1 MIQVIMRTLTP
12 TAVIALSFLT
22 PAMIFAQSA
31 PSVAPSVNTAGLTVA
46 DVTVGQNL
54 EAVSKISLNRPVPA
68 EGLEVTVKSENP
80 SLLLLST
87 DASTAG
93 SEAIVFKLRPGFN
106 ATPEFY
112 VQALGKSGTATYAAT
127 APGLGSATGT
137 AKLAPSGIII
147 AGPAGFGLA
156 GFQSSI
162 RGAKVHLKIYSALLD
177 SALNFVAFQA
187 VAGGSP
193 VSFSIASSNPAVGV
207 APAEGLELRPGTS
220 TVTTLFKPTALGET
234 TLALNGPANFSVPA
248 KFASLV
254 ATVALPTFAIPN
266 GIMIGK
272 DLEAGAAVG
281 LGQAAPPEGVEV
293 TLASAD
299 PSKLLIARS
308 GLEKGSGSLVVKVPA
323 GAFGVSI
330 FLQALDNSGK
340 VSYTASAPGYQA
352 RSADVLL
359 EQSGFV
365 IAGPLSFPHSG
376 FKREPGFYT
385 SLAGHMKT
393 AITVYSAYL
402 DPETHRTA
410 DVTVQPLRAGI
421 SVTTTITNSMPEI
434 GSMSETKIVVEGA
447 TDAGKSEFTPLSAG
461 QTILSLVT
469 PDGFSTSANSTYL
482 RVTVTP

>member
-1 MIQVIMRTLTP
+1 MIQVIMRTPTP
-12 TAVIALSFLT
+12 IAVIAISFLT
-22 PAMIFAQSA
+22 PALILAQSA
-31 PSVAPSVNTAGLTVA
+31 PSIAPSVNTAGLTVS
-46 DVTVGQNL
+46 DVTVGQHL
-54 EAVSKISLNRPVPA
+54 ETVSKIRLNRPVPA
-68 EGLEVTVKSENP
+68 DGLEVTVKSDNP
-80 SLLLLST
+80 RLLLLSS
-87 DASTAG
+87 DAVTAG
-93 SEAIVFKLRPGFN
+93 SESIVFKLRPGFN
-106 ATPEFY
+106 STPEFY
-112 VQALGKSGTATYAAT
+112 IQGLGKSGTATYTASAA
-127 APGLGSATGT
+127 GFGSATGT
-137 AKLAPSGIII
+137 ATLAPSGIVI
-147 AGPAGFGLA
+147 AGPAGFGLP
-156 GFQSSI
+156 GFQTSI

-177 SALNFVAFQA
+177 SSLNLVAFQA

-193 VSFSIASSNPAVGV
+193 VSFTISSSNPAVGGV
-207 APAEGLELRPGTS
+207 PAEGLELRPGTN
-220 TVTTLFKPTALGET
+220 TITTQFKPAAMGET
-234 TLALNGPANFSVPA
+234 TLSLNTPANLSVPA
-248 KFASLV
+248 KLASLI
-254 ATVALPTFAIPN
+254 ATVALPTFALPN
-266 GIMIGK
+266 GLLIGK
-272 DLEAGAAVG
+272 DLEAGAALG

-293 TLASAD
+293 TITSGD

-308 GLEKGSGSLVVKVPA
+308 SSEKGSGSLVVKVP
-323 GAFGVSI
+323 GGGLGVSL

-340 VSYTASAPGYQA
+340 VTYTASAPGYQT

-421 SVTTTITNSMPEI
+421 SVTTTITNSKPEA
-434 GSMSETKIVVEGA
+434 GTMGDTKIVVEGG
-447 TDAGKSEFTPLSAG
+447 TDAGHSEFTPLSAG